1 MCTKFCWSIVW
12 VTLSNSQ
19 PFFLWL
25 SSCVVIWWESYHHIL
40 FIVILTIALSISLPL
55 ISKVRVFLL
64 PTCVS
69 NLSSF
74 QSQTDGRHNFAK
86 EGKRRKK
93 ESSWKEQLLLLT
105 YYYYFRIINRK
116 KTFYTLQRSALFK
129 DDPVPRQGPTM
140 ATIDGRGKYK
150 IPRNIFT
157 SILAMKIFS
166 LILLH
171 TILGQSEP
179 DMFSEVCPPPSTIP
193 TFTKCSTVWINHFPQ
208 NWR

>member
-1 MCTKFCWSIVW
+1 MCTKFCWSNV
-12 VTLSNSQ
+12 LSDTFKFTTFFPLTVLMCCHMVRIISSYICQ
-19 PFFLWL
+19 P
-25 SSCVVIWWESYHHIL
+25 HIL

-93 ESSWKEQLLLLT
+93 ESSWKEQLLLLV

-116 KTFYTLQRSALFK
+116 SVLYFAKISAF
-129 DDPVPRQGPTM
+129 QGW
-140 ATIDGRGKYK
+140 
-150 IPRNIFT
+150 
-157 SILAMKIFS
+157 S
-166 LILLH
+166 
-171 TILGQSEP
+171 
-179 DMFSEVCPPPSTIP
+179 CPPARSHHGHHWWT
-193 TFTKCSTVWINHFPQ
+193 
-208 NWR
+208 R